1 MLWVSPAWENS
12 LKTGKGQRSEVL
24 PGDALTA
31 KKAKF
36 LLGKGKVGK
45 RGFIRPGGGG
55 CEVAARCGVNLCRF
69 GSACGQT
76 AKGPAGVWALEMAEG
91 GRSRGGAGRK
101 LKSAGVLGDLCTD
114 LQTIG

>member
-1 MLWVSPAWENS
+1 VSP
-12 LKTGKGQRSEVL
+12 LGKLFKSWLGPEVGSL

-45 RGFIRPGGGG
+45 RGFIRPGGDG
-55 CEVAARCGVNLCRF
+55 CEVAARCGVNFCRF
-69 GSACGQT
+69 ESACGKT
-76 AKGPAGVWALEMAEG
+76 TKGPAGVWALEMAEG

-101 LKSAGVLGDLCTD
+101 LKSAGVLGDLGKD
-114 LQTIG
+114 PQTIG